1 MSAKNESGTDTKKKF
16 ETKYNPT
23 LLRECINEGLHASQI
38 MEKLGITHKQ
48 TMKHFVSKLI
58 HQDRKFYDVRGL
70 YVSGSG
76 NPYVGKNGIV
86 RINLSRPDFQEAG
99 FKEGDEFS
107 VYIEDGKIILSKH
120 E

>member
-1 MSAKNESGTDTKKKF
+1 MSTKNESETGKKKKI
-16 ETKYNPT
+16 ETKYNPS
-23 LLRECINEGLHASQI
+23 LLRECINEGLHATAI
-38 MEKLGITHKQ
+38 MEKLGISHKQ
-48 TMKHFVSKLI
+48 TLKQFVLKLI
-58 HQDRKFYDVRGL
+58 HNDRKFYDVRGL
-70 YVSGSG
+70 YVSGAG

-107 VYIEDGKIILSKH
+107 VYIEDGKIILSKY